1 MAVITFLI
9 YLVSSLFRDFDYTW
23 LTREMNH
30 NLPKE
35 LDFTLEAANM
45 VKCALLMRDMIE
57 KGDVAVPTPIPALCN
72 RRVLTMNF
80 EEGGYI
86 TDLDHIKKLDLQ
98 RTDVSSLV
106 SRIFCEQMYR
116 HGFVHCD
123 PHEAN
128 LLVRSHPYHKGKPQV
143 VLLDHG
149 LYRELR
155 EEFRIGYARLW
166 RGLIV
171 GDENTIKEECQKMN
185 SGPAYTLLAAMLTM
199 RPWDDIVSDDVNRLK
214 NKNTK
219 GEAVMLRGYAKKYFK
234 HIVKLL
240 GDVDSDMLL
249 LLKTN
254 DCLRHV
260 DKKLGTPVNSAAV
273 VGATVADVLFHEEYQ
288 RPGQGLG
295 LIKNTVMAMWQWW
308 QVMVRV
314 RGLSIIAF
322 VLEWKERWWGWY
334 EGWGR
339 YLHKGR
345 AIEQISSS
353 NQPNVMMVKQE
364 ATVTCPLASALQ
376 RL

>member
-1 MAVITFLI
+1 MESSSGDMAVITFLI

-45 VKCALLMRDMIE
+45 VKCASLMRDMIDS
-57 KGDVAVPTPIPALCN
+57 GDVAVPKPVPDRCSH
-72 RRVLTMNF
+72 RVITMNF

-86 TDLDHIKKLDLQ
+86 TDLDKIKKLDLQ
-98 RTDVSSLV
+98 RSDVSSLV

-128 LLVRSHPYHKGKPQV
+128 LLVRSHPFRKGKPQV

-149 LYRELR
+149 LYRELQ
-155 EEFRIGYARLW
+155 EDFRIGYARLW

-171 GDENTIKEECQKMN
+171 GDETIIKEECQKMN

-199 RPWDDIVSDDVNRLK
+199 RPWDDIVSDDVQRLK

-273 VGATVADVLFHEEYQ
+273 VGATVAEVLFHEDFQ
-288 RPGQGLG
+288 RT
-295 LIKNTVMAMWQWW
+295 NTMMALWQWW

-314 RGLSIIAF
+314 RGLTIIAY
-322 VLEWKERWWGWY
+322 VLEWRERWWGWY

-339 YLHKGR
+339 YLQRGV
-345 AIEQISSS
+345 IENASLSDTTPVLIA
-353 NQPNVMMVKQE
+353 KQD
-364 ATVTCPLASALQ
+364 TTMTCPLAGALQ